1 MSTRKNVTDKCLIS
15 KNELEMY
22 ARREYNIFSNLVR
35 NYNRNKPVKAFNQLN
50 ISKNRLFH
58 EQVSP
63 KTQTYLWQLKFSY
76 AV

>member
-15 KNELEMY
+15 KNELELENELEKNELY
-22 ARREYNIFSNLVR
+22 ARQEDNICSNLVR

-58 EQVSP
+58 E
-63 KTQTYLWQLKFSY
+63 
-76 AV
+76 